1 MDIDKIINIIREQ
14 NLKVGRKLPADLPG
28 MGGGG
33 GGTNALTSQAK
44 VRSIRQMIT
53 DPNGSKLRRQQHN
66 DPQNYLTDKEFK
78 NRGEFPGNK
87 KRKPYKEEMSM
98 GPTNNVGDGKI
109 AGTVQAG
116 DDPPVRRKKKYIYQK
131 GLRKNWMV

>member
-1 MDIDKIINIIREQ
+1 MPTRTRVSIMDIDKIIQIIRNQ
-14 NLKVGRKLPADLPG
+14 KLNEM
-28 MGGGG
+28 MGAG
-33 GGTNALTSQAK
+33 AVS
-44 VRSIRQMIT
+44 
-53 DPNGSKLRRQQHN
+53 
-66 DPQNYLTDKEFK
+66 
-78 NRGEFPGNK
+78 
-87 KRKPYKEEMSM
+87 

>member
-1 MDIDKIINIIREQ
+1 MDIDKIIQIIRNQ
-14 NLKVGRKLPADLPG
+14 KLNEM
-28 MGGGG
+28 MGAG
-33 GGTNALTSQAK
+33 AVS
-44 VRSIRQMIT
+44 
-53 DPNGSKLRRQQHN
+53 
-66 DPQNYLTDKEFK
+66 
-78 NRGEFPGNK
+78 
-87 KRKPYKEEMSM
+87 